1 MYNSTHILKVLFIIL
16 MFSLCSVTAK
26 AQDSQEPVDVQLE
39 AFILRFVSER
49 ISWTSN
55 ERHIE
60 VGNLFIRVF
69 NERHRLLD
77 NSNVGRFDL
86 QTYFRGQALDLLN
99 EIFHDGNFLSDS
111 QDAHSHT
118 FQLMVTYM
126 TLAVVTPNW
135 GSRFLNTAQS
145 MVAGGWLDFPT
156 QYMVA
161 VFLEVLLDLE
171 RAQQRFP
178 RAMAMRNA
186 AMRAGAR
193 LQELNE
199 HFANILESGN
209 HDGVVHETVIQF
221 IEGMIRQLAQG
232 V

>member
-77 NSNVGRFDL
+77 NSNIGRFDL
-86 QTYFRGQALDLLN
+86 QTYFRGQTLDLLN
-99 EIFHDGNFLSDS
+99 EIFHDGNDLSDS

-118 FQLMVTYM
+118 FQLMISYM

-145 MVAGGWLDFPT
+145 MATGSWLDSPVR
-156 QYMVA
+156 YMAA

-171 RAQQRFP
+171 RAQQQFP
-178 RAMAMRNA
+178 RAMAMRNT

-199 HFANILESGN
+199 HLANILESGN
-209 HDGVVHETVIQF
+209 HDGFVHEMDIRF
-221 IEGMIRQLAQG
+221 IEGMMRQLAQD